1 MQKLLPFIALALI
14 GVVMMSGCQ
23 KKAEMYKVENYGK
36 TAKGDQVKL
45 YTLKNENGMMAK
57 IMDYGG
63 TVVELTAPDR
73 DGQFADV
80 VLGFDRLEDYLK
92 VHPFFGVLVG
102 RYANRIGGARFTLD
116 GVEYTLAKNDGEN
129 HLHGG
134 VKGFDKVLWTAE
146 LIDTAHGKS
155 LNLTYESPDG
165 EENYPGDLKVTVNY
179 ILTDDN
185 GLRIDYEATTDKRTV
200 VNLTN
205 HAYFNLRGD
214 GDILDHVVM
223 INADKFTPT
232 DKGLIPTGELRDVEG
247 TPFDFRQPKAVGLRI
262 NNPDEQLVFA
272 GGYDHNWVLNK
283 GGEKLT
289 LAAEV
294 YEPTTGRV
302 MEVYTTEPG
311 IQFYTGNFLNGS
323 LTGKNGVVYNHRTG
337 FCLETQHFPDS
348 PNKPQ
353 FPSVVLSPGERY
365 TQTTIYKF
373 KSR

>member
-1 MQKLLPFIALALI
+1 MQKLLLLI
-14 GVVMMSGCQ
+14 VLGLMCVVMIGGCG
-23 KKAEMYKVENYGK
+23 KKAEMYKVENFGK
-36 TAKGDQVKL
+36 TAKGEQVKL
-45 YTLKNENGMMAK
+45 YTLTNKNGMTAK
-57 IMDYGG
+57 IMDYGA

-73 DGQFADV
+73 NGQFADV

-92 VHPFFGVLVG
+92 PNPYFGVIVG
-102 RYANRIGGARFTLD
+102 RYANRIGGAKFTLD
-116 GVEYTLAKNDGEN
+116 GMEYDLAKNDGEN

-134 VKGFDKVLWTAE
+134 VKGFDKVMWNSE
-146 LIDTAHGKS
+146 LVDTPHGKS
-155 LNLTYESPDG
+155 LKLTYTSPDG
-165 EENYPGDLKVTVNY
+165 EEHYPGDLQVTVNY

-185 GLRIDYEATTDKRTV
+185 GLRIDYEATTDKRTI

-205 HAYFNLRGD
+205 HSYFNLAGS

-247 TPFDFRQPKAVGLRI
+247 TPFDFREPTAIGLRI
-262 NNPDEQLVFA
+262 NDENDQLAFA

-283 GGEKLT
+283 EDEKLS

-302 MEVYTTEPG
+302 LEVYTTEPG
-311 IQFYTGNFLNGS
+311 IQFYTGNFLDGS
-323 LTGKNGVVYNHRTG
+323 LTGKNGVVYKHRTG

-348 PNKPQ
+348 PNKPK
-353 FPSVVLSPGERY
+353 FPSVVLSPGEKY
-365 TQTTIYKF
+365 MQTTIYKF
-373 KSR
+373 KTR

>member
-45 YTLKNENGMMAK
+45 YTLKNENGMMAR

>member
-283 GGEKLT
+283 NGEKLT

>member
-45 YTLKNENGMMAK
+45 YTLKNENGMMAR

-283 GGEKLT
+283 NGEKLT